1 MIDDPINA
9 LENSDDSEVEC
20 CRHCR
25 ALIAPGTDIE
35 WNGWFWHSDCVP
47 SHVLF
52 GREQELRDDTAR
64 GK

>member
-1 MIDDPINA
+1 MMHDPINA
-9 LENSDDSEVEC
+9 IENADISEVES

-25 ALIAPGTDIE
+25 ELIAPGRDIE
-35 WNGWFWHSDCVP
+35 WNGWFWHRDCVP

-52 GREQELRDDTAR
+52 GIEQELRDDTAR